1 MILTQLLLLLLILL
15 KIRYQ
20 TLVIE
25 SKKADY
31 EEKNIRHWDLYLI
44 LNTKI
49 KENRLDDK
57 SDNSWLID
65 NSDLD

>member
-1 MILTQLLLLLLILL
+1 MPDDINLATTIVINIVEN
-15 KIRYQ
+15 KIPN
-20 TLVIE
+20 V
-25 SKKADY
+25 SY